1 MAILWSHRAGDTRYE
16 VRAAGSSLRLYNN
29 GVLHS
34 QFSERCP
41 ATGSVWDLL
50 WLPALFRVGG
60 MPRRI
65 LLLGAGAGTVIRQL
79 NTVFGPLEITAVE
92 SDPIHLQVARE
103 HFGVSDSMAKLELA
117 DADEFVGRY
126 RGRPFDLVIDDLFG
140 GRSGVATRARNFNGV
155 WFRKLKR
162 CLARDGILSINFAD
176 REDRL
181 GSVVG
186 SVFGSGKRFRSG
198 FELRAPGI
206 ENVVCGLL
214 PFNAQSADLR
224 AHLQATP
231 QLSALLQRGRLR
243 FSVRVMKSAPP
254 G

>member
-1 MAILWSHRAGDTRYE
+1 MAILWSHRSGDTRYE

-50 WLPALFRVGG
+50 WLPALFRVSG
-60 MPRRI
+60 MPRRV

-79 NTVFGPLEITAVE
+79 STVFGPLEITAVE
-92 SDPIHLQVARE
+92 NDPIHLQVARE
-103 HFGVSDSMAKLELA
+103 HFGVTDSMATLELA
-117 DADEFVGRY
+117 DAGEFVGRY
-126 RGRPFDLVIDDLFG
+126 AGRPFDLVIDDLFG
-140 GRSGVATRARNFNGV
+140 GSGGVAARARPFDRP

-176 REDRL
+176 REERL
-181 GSVVG
+181 DSVVG
-186 SVFGSGKRFRSG
+186 SIFGPDQRFRSG

-206 ENVVCGLL
+206 ENVIVGLL
-214 PFNAQSADLR
+214 PFEAQSADLR
-224 AHLQATP
+224 AHLQVTP
-231 QLSALLQRGRLR
+231 GLAPLLQRDRLR
-243 FSVRVMKSAPP
+243 FRIRMMKKTPP

>member
-1 MAILWSHRAGDTRYE
+1 VGDTRYE

-29 GVLHS
+29 GILHS

-50 WLPALFRVGG
+50 WLPGLFRIDG

-79 NTVFGPLEITAVE
+79 TSVYGPLDITAVE
-92 SDPIHLQVARE
+92 SDPIHLEIARE
-103 HFGVSDSMAKLELA
+103 HFGVTDSMATLELA
-117 DADEFVGRY
+117 DAAEFVGRY
-126 RGRPFDLVIDDLFG
+126 RGPPFDLVIDDLFG
-140 GRSGVATRARNFNGV
+140 GQGGVAARARAFDGA
-155 WFRKLKR
+155 WFRKLKH
-162 CLARDGILSINFAD
+162 CLTRDGILSINFAD
-176 REDRL
+176 RIERRA
-181 GSVVG
+181 SVVG
-186 SVFGSGKRFRSG
+186 SLFGSGKRFRSG

-206 ENVVCGLL
+206 ENIVCGLL

-231 QLSALLQRGRLR
+231 QLSALLRRGRLR
-243 FSVRVMKSAPP
+243 FSVRAMKS
-254 G
+254 GRSG